1 MDKVKEVLKK
11 YTEPQGLWRIFCMMT
26 AIFLM
31 GVSLSFLI
39 LVDMGTDPFSFM
51 NRGFAVSFTCHLE
64 HGEFLMNVIL
74 FLITFLFQKN
84 LIGLG
89 TLVNMTAIGYV
100 ADFFGSVWD
109 QIEIFHNPMPM
120 MLRLVILA
128 GALAVFV
135 LTAAVVYDCSTG
147 NGSL

>member
-1 MDKVKEVLKK
+1 
-11 YTEPQGLWRIFCMMT
+11 
-26 AIFLM
+26 
-31 GVSLSFLI
+31 
-39 LVDMGTDPFSFM
+39 
-51 NRGFAVSFTCHLE
+51 
-64 HGEFLMNVIL
+64 MNVIL

-135 LTAAVVYDCSTG
+135 LTAAVYMTAQLGMAPYDTCFVYYSETG
-147 NGSL
+147 KKAVFSLDSYVMGHCCNHDGDIVRHEIRCD